1 MSPETTHHDAEP
13 SPATDAAIPKLT
25 APPGLL
31 ERLLR
36 RLVDPKIQRNLLTLG
51 GVLFVIGLVIALAS
65 SGLFDE
71 PRVAA
76 AGLGLLSGALL
87 GSGAWVVTRTRHNM
101 AGQALTFL
109 GCVVLPLNLWYS
121 AYQGLVAVDQHLWV
135 GGVVC
140 VGVYA
145 AIVWLLRR
153 PLFLYAVELGVT
165 LTVMLLLA
173 QCQVVTNT
181 TWIGWALLLAGL
193 VSMMAQAIFPDDDA
207 QEFSRKRYGV
217 PLFAAGHVQLAV
229 GLAAVGIG
237 HLLFGGV
244 FSKVTGHYGMTAENS
259 IAWYAGAWALGAVA
273 YLSSAIVTRRRAF
286 VAPAI
291 GCVVATACELFR
303 LTVWSTSTRTLVVEG
318 AGLTMLIT
326 AWLVSLGNTRR
337 DNDRRSLAADIL
349 GNDGLGIAGLW
360 ITALSG
366 VALGLQGLARLSG
379 PKVEFIDGIL
389 PTVIGAGMLALAS
402 TVAAAGQRRILGVL
416 SGALGG
422 LAGITFAMHSQISFA
437 RKAELATALAGMA
450 ILATG
455 LVRRVQEDDGREYA
469 ETPMLLWFGSFLVAV
484 PLLAFGLASLFG
496 TSIAV
501 SLDKAVLL
509 VALMVMLVAGAVLQ
523 TRGPVIV
530 GGTALAVYLVAMI
543 GNLLWVADLSAGIYL
558 TVGGGAIFALALGL
572 SFAQD
577 WLMALP
583 TRAQERRGLFAV
595 LNWR

>member
-1 MSPETTHHDAEP
+1 MPK
-13 SPATDAAIPKLT
+13 IP
-25 APPGLL
+25 APPGFL

-36 RLVDPKIQRNLLTLG
+36 RLVDPGVQRNLLTLG

-65 SGLFDE
+65 SGLFDD

-76 AGLGLLSGALL
+76 AGLGVLSVALL
-87 GSGAWVVTRTRHNM
+87 GSGAWVVTRTRHCL

-121 AYQGLVAVDQHLWV
+121 AYQELVAVDQHLWV

-173 QCQVVTNT
+173 QCQVVSNT
-181 TWIGWALLLAGL
+181 TWIGWALLVVGL
-193 VSMMAQAIFPDDDA
+193 VSMLAQAIFPNDNA
-207 QEFSRKRYGV
+207 QEFSRQRYGT
-217 PLFAAGHVQLAV
+217 PLFAAGHVQLAA
-229 GLAAVGIG
+229 GLAAIGIG
-237 HLLFGGV
+237 HLLAGNV
-244 FSKVTGHYGMTAENS
+244 FSRITDQYGMTAEDS

-291 GCVVATACELFR
+291 ACVVATACELFS
-303 LTVWSTSTRTLVVEG
+303 LTDWSTSTCTLVVEG
-318 AGLTMLIT
+318 AGLTMLVT
-326 AWLVSLGNTRR
+326 AWLVSLGSTRR
-337 DNDRRSLAADIL
+337 AGDRRSLAVDFL

-379 PKVEFIDGIL
+379 PKVAFVDGIL
-389 PTVIGAGMLALAS
+389 PTVIGAGMLA
-402 TVAAAGQRRILGVL
+402 VAAAVAAKGQRRILAVL
-416 SGALGG
+416 AGALGG
-422 LAGITFAMHSQISFA
+422 LAGITFAMHSQISLV
-437 RKAELATALAGMA
+437 RKAELATAVAGIA
-450 ILATG
+450 VLVTG
-455 LVRRVQEDDGREYA
+455 LVRRVQEDDGHEYA
-469 ETPMLLWFGSFLVAV
+469 ETPLLLWIGSVLVTV
-484 PLLAFGLASLFG
+484 PLLAFGLAGLFG
-496 TSIAV
+496 SSVAV
-501 SLDKAVLL
+501 PLDKAVLL
-509 VALMVMLVAGAVLQ
+509 VGLMVMLVAGAVLQ

-530 GGTALAVYLVAMI
+530 GGTALAMYLVAMI

-558 TVGGGAIFALALGL
+558 TVGGGAIFAVALALNFG
-572 SFAQD
+572 QD

-583 TRAQERRGLFAV
+583 ARAQERRGLFAI